1 MPRPENSTSIGP
13 AANTRSRQTSTPQ
26 HRETI
31 AQIVSTMADDA
42 IKPPLFKG
50 LTSEDAHRWLDK
62 LNGYVLATKKDNEQK
77 KGIFGLL
84 LDDGASDW
92 YDSLP
97 IAEKESYETMSAA
110 FTQRYIA
117 KQNNW
122 QESTALFQQKQR
134 PEENIL
140 DFISNIRRQALR
152 ANIPEQQA
160 MNAILSGMHD
170 HSRPFI
176 LQHNPVTITDIIKHA
191 RTLENAQGKTQGKQQ
206 NSPAQSNENTTQLAM
221 AVNAITDLTKN
232 LSELMKGHQQT
243 VYALQEMSH
252 SRHND
257 YQHHGSSERSNRSR
271 SPYNNGN
278 HQRTGRSPSPYPRGQ
293 QPSRGRSQSPY
304 SNKQSQN
311 QGKRV
316 NWKQG
321 DDNRKQN
328 YGKCRSCGE
337 YHNRSTCQF
346 RNAICH
352 QCQRQGHIQKVCFSG
367 KGY

>member
-1 MPRPENSTSIGP
+1 MPRPENSTSVGS
-13 AANTRSRQTSTPQ
+13 AANTMSKQTSIPQ

-42 IKPPLFKG
+42 IKPPLFKD
-50 LTSEDAHRWLDK
+50 LTSADAYRWLDK
-62 LNGYVLATKKDNEQK
+62 LSGYVLATKKDNEQK

-84 LDDGASDW
+84 LDDGARDW

-97 IAEKESYETMSAA
+97 IAENESFETMSAA

-140 DFISNIRRQALR
+140 DFISNIRRQALW
-152 ANIPEQQA
+152 ANIPEQQT

-191 RTLENAQGKTQGKQQ
+191 RTLENAQGETLQQ

-232 LSELMKGHQQT
+232 LSELMKGHQ
-243 VYALQEMSH
+243 
-252 SRHND
+252 
-257 YQHHGSSERSNRSR
+257 
-271 SPYNNGN
+271 
-278 HQRTGRSPSPYPRGQ
+278 
-293 QPSRGRSQSPY
+293 
-304 SNKQSQN
+304 
-311 QGKRV
+311 
-316 NWKQG
+316 
-321 DDNRKQN
+321 
-328 YGKCRSCGE
+328 
-337 YHNRSTCQF
+337 
-346 RNAICH
+346 
-352 QCQRQGHIQKVCFSG
+352 
-367 KGY
+367 